1 MGQFAKPLHPFHPS
15 HNSFVLLP
23 FLGLLLSPPFSWPCV
38 CSVGFGGWRMRP
50 VITWCLTVS
59 KKPIPA
65 VSFKF
70 DMSDRS
76 LDERQEA
83 LLKITIEIL
92 LWCLCLFCIA
102 GNIYLPMRLI
112 PLHTHKKQTL
122 HITYIPVLAL
132 FVSRTTIWRRSWLAQ
147 EERLFLL
154 CHFFFFFLLF
164 KVCIYPYVLLQ
175 ILSLNMLLENYHQHC
190 NVFRLLW
197 SSCPYNDRF

>member
-1 MGQFAKPLHPFHPS
+1 MGQFPKPLHPFHPS

-92 LWCLCLFCIA
+92 LWCLSLLYRRKHLLTNETYSIT
-102 GNIYLPMRLI
+102 
-112 PLHTHKKQTL
+112 HTKKQTL
-122 HITYIPVLAL
+122 HITYIPVLSL

-154 CHFFFFFLLF
+154 CHFFFFFSAFQSLYISLCFTTDF
-164 KVCIYPYVLLQ
+164 K
-175 ILSLNMLLENYHQHC
+175 S
-190 NVFRLLW
+190 
-197 SSCPYNDRF
+197 